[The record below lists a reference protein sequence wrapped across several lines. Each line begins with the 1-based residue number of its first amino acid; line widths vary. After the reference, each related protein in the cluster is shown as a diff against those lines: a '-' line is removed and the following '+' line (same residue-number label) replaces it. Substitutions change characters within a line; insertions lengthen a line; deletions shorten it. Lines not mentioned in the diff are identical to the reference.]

1 MTADALGTA
10 KGCSWLASGSPVA
23 LLGDIRSYEARCF
36 FFFFF
41 SDVRALF
48 NFGLPTLRE

>member
-1 MTADALGTA
+1 VPSRVLCMTADALGTA

-36 FFFFF
+36 VFLFFFRCQSFI
-41 SDVRALF
+41 
-48 NFGLPTLRE
+48 